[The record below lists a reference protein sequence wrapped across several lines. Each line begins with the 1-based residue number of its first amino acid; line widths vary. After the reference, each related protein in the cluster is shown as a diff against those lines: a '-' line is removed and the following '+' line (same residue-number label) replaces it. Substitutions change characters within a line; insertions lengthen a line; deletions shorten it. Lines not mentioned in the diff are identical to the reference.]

1 MHKYNGLGSFEL
13 TSPFYVQLDFKL
25 YRMSKTPA
33 NRQTILVK
41 DIFSDKPVKPIPV
54 VTIKT
59 TGPTKASNEL
69 I

>member
-1 MHKYNGLGSFEL
+1 
-13 TSPFYVQLDFKL
+13 
-25 YRMSKTPA
+25 MSNIPA
-33 NRQTILVK
+33 NKQTILVK

-59 TGPTKASNEL
+59 IGPTKANNEF